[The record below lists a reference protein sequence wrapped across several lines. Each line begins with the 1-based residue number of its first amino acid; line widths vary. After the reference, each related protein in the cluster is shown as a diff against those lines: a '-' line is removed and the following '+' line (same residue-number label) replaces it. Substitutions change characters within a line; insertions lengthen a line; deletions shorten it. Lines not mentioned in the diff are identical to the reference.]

1 MSTRRNRLLLALL
14 VGTGGGLGGLRA
26 AAAEVP
32 ATVIAVQVR
41 GTVVVQHDKATETEA
56 VTEGAQL
63 GAADTITTAVKS
75 SVTLVLPSGSVVALK
90 ESSRLKIATAL
101 HLPLVGEALAANE
114 AEPRE
119 TAASSQTGF
128 ELAFGEMLTRV
139 RKLNPT
145 STFTV
150 QTPVSVAAVRG
161 TVFEVA
167 FHPDTKG
174 EASYRLSTSSGL
186 VHVTPHAGKMIAVPA
201 NEQLDFAA
209 EIRKKAVK
217 IKHLKSSKLDRKKA
231 EQIQAEAQDNER
243 HAGEFMQRVQAA
255 GAAAKLKAAA
265 QATGNTPGS
274 VTDRTKTGAGTTAG
288 GTDRTSGHATPTA
301 KPATPPGNV
310 APTPTPNRAPSPTP
324 PTVKPTHPPVKPTVP
339 PKPIKRPPR
348 RT

>member
-1 MSTRRNRLLLALL
+1 MSARRNRLLLALL
-14 VGTGGGLGGLRA
+14 VGTGGWLGGLRA
-26 AAAEVP
+26 AAAEAP

-101 HLPLVGEALAANE
+101 HSPLVGEALAANE

-174 EASYRLSTSSGL
+174 EARYRLCTSSGL
-186 VHVTPHAGKMIAVPA
+186 VHVTPHAGKMVAVPA

-209 EIRKKAVK
+209 EIGKKAVK

-231 EQIQAEAQDNER
+231 EQIRAEVQANE
-243 HAGEFMQRVQAA
+243 HSAGEFMQRVQAA
-255 GAAAKLKAAA
+255 GAAAKVKAAV
-265 QATGNTPGS
+265 QATGNPPSS
-274 VTDRTKTGAGTTAG
+274 VTDRTKAGTGTTAG
-288 GTDRTSGHATPTA
+288 GIDRTSSHATPTA

-310 APTPTPNRAPSPTP
+310 APTKTPNRAP
-324 PTVKPTHPPVKPTVP
+324 PTVKPTKPPVRPTVP
-339 PKPIKRPPR
+339 PKPLKRPPR

>member
-1 MSTRRNRLLLALL
+1 MPGRPNRLLLALL
-14 VGTGGGLGGLRA
+14 VGIGGWPGGLRA
-26 AAAEVP
+26 AAAEAP
-32 ATVIAVQVR
+32 APVIAVQVR
-41 GTVVVQHDKATETEA
+41 GTVVVLHDQATETEA

-63 GAADTITTAVKS
+63 GAADTITTAAKS
-75 SVTLVLPSGSVVALK
+75 SVMLVLPSGSVVALK
-90 ESSRLKIATAL
+90 ENSRLKIATAL
-101 HLPLVGEALAANE
+101 FSPLVGEALAANG

-119 TAASSQTGF
+119 TAASSQTTF

-209 EIRKKAVK
+209 EIRKKAIK
-217 IKHLKSSKLDRKKA
+217 IKHLKSRKLDRKKA

-243 HAGEFMQRVQAA
+243 NAGEFMQRVQAA
-255 GAAAKLKAAA
+255 RDAAKLKAAA
-265 QATGNTPGS
+265 QATGNPPGS
-274 VTDRTKTGAGTTAG
+274 VTDRTKPGTGTTAG
-288 GTDRTSGHATPTA
+288 GTDRASSPATPTA
-301 KPATPPGNV
+301 RTAAPAGNTAPPTTTNRVTPPAPPAAKPAP
-310 APTPTPNRAPSPTP
+310 
-324 PTVKPTHPPVKPTVP
+324 PPVRPKVP
-339 PKPIKRPPR
+339 LTPIKRPPR